1 MKLLSTTKNFFQK
14 VKNSK
19 IEIPFSVLFHNIS
32 LIIDGIFIYKAKK
45 KNDKKGLIIYSIIA
59 GIDGLVL
66 FKKISNAFKPE
77 EEIIEESTTTLD
89 DISDEEF
96 LKEDEGDDE

>member
-66 FKKISNAFKPE
+66 LKKISNAFKPE
-77 EEIIEESTTTLD
+77 EEIIEEGTTLD